1 MLGRLLVVNLVGDR
15 FVNPGKFCCG
25 IGNEFA
31 GGPDKR
37 ADLFGGPRELGLAI
51 AGWVIWATKAAAW
64 FTEAAFKK
72 NTEIMRNLYNF
83 IKNAMILL
91 YLIIF

>member
-1 MLGRLLVVNLVGDR
+1 MFGRLLVVNLVGDR

-64 FTEAAFKK
+64 FTEAADDTGKP
-72 NTEIMRNLYNF
+72 F
-83 IKNAMILL
+83 IACCNGTGWVGKMA
-91 YLIIF
+91 